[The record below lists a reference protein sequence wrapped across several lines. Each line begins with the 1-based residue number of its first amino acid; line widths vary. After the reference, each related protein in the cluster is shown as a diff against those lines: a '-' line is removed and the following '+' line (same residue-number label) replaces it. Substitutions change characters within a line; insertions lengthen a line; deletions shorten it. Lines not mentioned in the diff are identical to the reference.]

1 MIYYINI
8 LEGLSRQIWFFP
20 LIILTSLAIYYFEK
34 LQTKTISPTILTDH
48 NNRGVW
54 LAALTVWGMFSAPY
68 WMLGR
73 NAPHGG
79 SDDSSVILQTY
90 LSASHQ
96 GDSINWTNGLLGGM
110 DRWLLPNCHPLAL
123 ERIYALFL
131 KQPYQLYLWVMG
143 INVFLVFI
151 FSWKIQTE
159 FLGVRR
165 WMAYIG
171 ATVAV
176 ITEGYWTGIYPGCS
190 CCPRTWICRY
200 YCRYL
205 LADAFLSEL

>member
-1 MIYYINI
+1 MIP
-8 LEGLSRQIWFFP
+8 RV
-20 LIILTSLAIYYFEK
+20 T
-34 LQTKTISPTILTDH
+34 
-48 NNRGVW
+48 
-54 LAALTVWGMFSAPY
+54 
-68 WMLGR
+68 
-73 NAPHGG
+73 
-79 SDDSSVILQTY
+79 LQTY

-131 KQPYQLYLWVMG
+131 KEPYQLYLWVMG
-143 INVFLVFI
+143 INVLLVFI

-171 ATVAV
+171 STVAV
-176 ITEGYWTGIYPGCS
+176 ITEGYWTGIYP
-190 CCPRTWICRY
+190 
-200 YCRYL
+200 
-205 LADAFLSEL
+205 DAHIVDGHGFAVIIVGIYWLTRFYQSYKF

>member
-1 MIYYINI
+1 MIDYINI
-8 LEGLSRQIWFFP
+8 VESLFSQPWFFP
-20 LIILTSLAIYYFEK
+20 LFILSCLAIYYFEK
-34 LQTKTISPTILTDH
+34 FQPKSLTPCILTKE

-54 LAALTVWGMFSAPY
+54 IAALTLLMMFSAPY
-68 WMLGR
+68 WMLGH

-79 SDDSSVILQTY
+79 SDDSSMALQTY

-96 GDSINWTNGLLGGM
+96 GNSINWTNGILGGL
-110 DRWLLPNCHPLAL
+110 DRWLLANCHPLAL
-123 ERIYALFL
+123 VRIYALFL
-131 KQPYQLYLWVMG
+131 KEPVQLYLWVIG
-143 INVFLVFI
+143 INVILVFI

-171 ATVAV
+171 A
-176 ITEGYWTGIYPGCS
+176 IDGGYHRRLLDRHIPGCS
-190 CCPRTWICRY
+190 YCRRTWICRY
-200 YCRYL
+200 YRRYL